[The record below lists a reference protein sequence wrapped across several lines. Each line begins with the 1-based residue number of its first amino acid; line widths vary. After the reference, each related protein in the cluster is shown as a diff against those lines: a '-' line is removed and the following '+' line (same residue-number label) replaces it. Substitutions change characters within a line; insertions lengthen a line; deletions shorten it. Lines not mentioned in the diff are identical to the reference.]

1 MHAAKPVA
9 PTPKPANPA
18 AKEPLQMRVPVGIK
32 RRFKSYAALKGVEPN
47 ELFVEIWQF
56 YEANAKSHVLAGE
69 GSEA

>member
-1 MHAAKPVA
+1 
-9 PTPKPANPA
+9 
-18 AKEPLQMRVPVGIK
+18 MRVPVGIK